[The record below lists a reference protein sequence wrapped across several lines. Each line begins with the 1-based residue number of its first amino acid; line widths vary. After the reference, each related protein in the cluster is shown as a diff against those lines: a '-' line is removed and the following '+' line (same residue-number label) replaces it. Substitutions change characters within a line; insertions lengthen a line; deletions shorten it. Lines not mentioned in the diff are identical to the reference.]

1 MRCTVMAG
9 RRRVVVAVVSV
20 AVLVSTS
27 HTAGLAIAE
36 TETGHGINFVACSS
50 RRGVTTKGKS
60 EGASFFLYT
69 TRHVRL
75 VRRNLGTSQ
84 TRLMK
89 KRLPRWLVQA
99 DDCLPHHADP
109 CPFTHP
115 SPIPGTVPALA
126 RTILTIP
133 NIPIRL
139 MSILSI
145 LDMHSLP
152 YGNTLAGTPTPA
164 VTVDIRRP
172 PPLSLT

>member
-1 MRCTVMAG
+1 MDEAAVLSRKNVAVSWSQ
-9 RRRVVVAVVSV
+9 VVVAVVSV

-36 TETGHGINFVACSS
+36 TETGHGDKLCRMQQKEHS
-50 RRGVTTKGKS
+50 RAAPGRG

-69 TRHVRL
+69 TRDVRL

-109 CPFTHP
+109 CPFTY
-115 SPIPGTVPALA
+115 S
-126 RTILTIP
+126 
-133 NIPIRL
+133 
-139 MSILSI
+139 
-145 LDMHSLP
+145 
-152 YGNTLAGTPTPA
+152 
-164 VTVDIRRP
+164 
-172 PPLSLT
+172 